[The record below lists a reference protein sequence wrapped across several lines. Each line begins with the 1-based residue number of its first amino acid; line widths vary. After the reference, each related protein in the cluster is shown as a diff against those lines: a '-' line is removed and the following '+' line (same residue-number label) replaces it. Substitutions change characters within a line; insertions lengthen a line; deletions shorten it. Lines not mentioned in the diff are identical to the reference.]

1 MAVNKVMYHTTTLI
15 DTSSDTATA
24 ADIANGKTAHSKEGT
39 RLTGTLA
46 FVTYYTGT
54 SDPSSSLGSD
64 GDIYL
69 KRVS

>member
-1 MAVNKVMYHTTTLI
+1 MAVNQVKYGNTILI

-24 ADIANGKTAHSKEGT
+24 ADIASGKTAHSKEGT
-39 RLTGTLA
+39 KLTGTLA

-54 SDPSSSLGSD
+54 SDPPSSLGSD